1 MGLCYDCGFR
11 ALTVALALRLPG
23 DYAPLEGPGVTDQ
36 QESVAG
42 LSGHS
47 LLTAFP
53 LKCVSLGRWPCVR
66 WGVRESVTDLLRHS
80 LPAKGGIEGC
90 WSGCL
95 CCSSAEAQTDRRAST
110 ASLIDLRTALP
121 LDQEAI
127 GPNHRPAPISAIMS
141 QWHFL
146 QDLQR
151 FHSVESAFYLC
162 SAIRKCSCSP
172 MDRMVVYGTSDGGSN
187 PPGST
192 NEMELWQ
199 TWCMRRT
206 ENPKNVVQFREA
218 PQTW

>member
-1 MGLCYDCGFR
+1 MARILCTFLSSKR
-11 ALTVALALRLPG
+11 
-23 DYAPLEGPGVTDQ
+23 GPGVI
-36 QESVAG
+36 SPGGGG
-42 LSGHS
+42 LNQMGVCGRLCRTLSPIPFS
-47 LLTAFP
+47 LYM
-53 LKCVSLGRWPCVR
+53 CGGLGRGPCVR
-66 WGVRESVTDLLRHS
+66 RGVRESVTDLFRHS

-95 CCSSAEAQTDRRAST
+95 CCSSVDAQTDRRAST
-110 ASLIDLRTALP
+110 AFLIDLRTALP
-121 LDQEAI
+121 QDQGTI
-127 GPNHRPAPISAIMS
+127 GLNHRPTLISASMS
-141 QWHFL
+141 NWRFL

-151 FHSVESAFYLC
+151 FRSVKSTFYLC
-162 SAIRKCSCSP
+162 SAIRKCSCRP

-218 PQTW
+218 PQIWWM